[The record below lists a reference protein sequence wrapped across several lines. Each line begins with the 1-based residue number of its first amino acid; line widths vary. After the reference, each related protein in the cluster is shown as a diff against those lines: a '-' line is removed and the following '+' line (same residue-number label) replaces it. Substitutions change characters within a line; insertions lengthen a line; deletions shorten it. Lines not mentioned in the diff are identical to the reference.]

1 MRFLTTGQIAASCQV
16 SIPTVKR
23 WIRDGHL
30 AAFQMVGS
38 GHHRVTQ
45 KEFDRFLTAHRIPVT
60 TTEGPPRILIID
72 DDPKLLDALVAALS
86 WDEGY
91 KVEAAQDG
99 YEGLIK
105 VGTFRPHLLI
115 LDLRMPGLDGFQVCR
130 KVKADPVTNATK
142 ILAITAYPEG
152 NARERIL
159 ETGADSFLQ
168 KPFQL
173 AELQA
178 EVARL
183 VSVHRGSTRTP
194 RAPVRRG
201 LGKRIEE

>member
-1 MRFLTTGQIAASCQV
+1 MSRSGIPFLTTGEVAAAYSV

-23 WIRDGHL
+23 WIQEGQLKAFKTAGGHYRISRTEFQR
-30 AAFQMVGS
+30 FQMVHGVPAV
-38 GHHRVTQ
+38 R
-45 KEFDRFLTAHRIPVT
+45 
-60 TTEGPPRILIID
+60 EGPPRILIVD
-72 DDPKLLDALVAALS
+72 DDPRVLDLLVVALGL
-86 WDEGY
+86 EQGY

-130 KVKADPVTNATK
+130 RVKANPATHSTK
-142 ILAITAYPEG
+142 ILAITAYAEG

-159 ETGADSFLQ
+159 EVGADGFLQ

-173 AELQA
+173 AALQA

-183 VSVHRGSTRTP
+183 VGAQTGR
-194 RAPVRRG
+194 
-201 LGKRIEE
+201 